1 MSGPMLSRHAAATME
16 CHADTPRRWD
26 IFCTVID
33 NFGDIGVCWR
43 LARQLAAE
51 HACAV
56 RLWVD
61 DLAAFGRICPEIAP
75 DRSAQSVAGV
85 DIRRWDADF
94 PEIEPGDVVVEAFA
108 CHLPERFVAAMA
120 GRASAPVWVNL
131 DYLSAEAWVEGCHA
145 LPSPHPRLPLV
156 KYFFFPGFTDAT
168 GGLLRE
174 RDLEAQRRAFV
185 DSPAQQVAF
194 WAGLGQTP
202 PAAEALKISLFAY
215 ENPAVV
221 PLLERC
227 AQGERPVCCLA
238 PLTRTRAALAAFA
251 GHPLAEGEIFRRGA
265 LEIRALPFVRQE
277 DYDRLLW
284 CADLNFV
291 RGEDSF
297 VRAQWAEKPFVWHI
311 YQQAEE
317 AHRIKLEAFLERYC
331 AGLTAAVGDAVRGFN
346 RAWNDGRMTDEE
358 WRRWTGCL
366 PEIDA
371 HAQKWG
377 SDLKKKEDLCSAL
390 VRFCRSKL

>member
-1 MSGPMLSRHAAATME
+1 MSGPMLSRHAAAPME
-16 CHADTPRRWD
+16 YDANTPRRWD

-51 HACAV
+51 HACTV

-61 DLAAFGRICPEIAP
+61 DLAAFGRICPEISP
-75 DRSAQSVAGV
+75 DRAAQSIAGV

-94 PEIEPGDVVVEAFA
+94 PEFEPGDVVVEAFA

-120 GRASAPVWVNL
+120 CRAPAPVWVNL

-145 LPSPHPRLPLV
+145 LPSPHPRLRLT

-174 RDLEAQRRAFV
+174 RDLEAQRRTFV
-185 DSPAQQVAF
+185 DSPAQQAAF
-194 WAGLGQTP
+194 WASLGQTP
-202 PAAEALKISLFAY
+202 PAPEALTIFLFAY

-221 PLLERC
+221 PLLELC
-227 AQGERPVCCLA
+227 AQGVRPVCCLA
-238 PLTRTRAALAAFA
+238 PLTRTRDALTTFAA
-251 GHPLAEGEIFRRGA
+251 HPLAEGEIFRRGA
-265 LEIRALPFVRQE
+265 LEIRALPFVPQE
-277 DYDRLLW
+277 DFDRLLW

-311 YQQAEE
+311 YPQEE
-317 AHRIKLEAFLERYC
+317 DAHRIKLEAFLDRYC
-331 AGLTAAVGDAVRGFN
+331 AGLPAAFGDAVRGFN
-346 RAWNDGRMTDEE
+346 RAWNDGRITAEG
-358 WRRWTGCL
+358 WWQWTRFL
-366 PEIDA
+366 PEIEA
-371 HAQKWG
+371 HAQKWA
-377 SDLKKKEDLCSAL
+377 SELKKKEDLCSAL

>member
-1 MSGPMLSRHAAATME
+1 MSDSMLSRHATATME

-43 LARQLAAE
+43 LTRQLTTE
-51 HACAV
+51 HGCAV

-61 DLAAFGRICPEIAP
+61 DLTSFAKICPEIAP
-75 DRSAQSVAGV
+75 DLAAQQVGGIE
-85 DIRRWDADF
+85 IRLWTADF
-94 PEIEPGDVVVEAFA
+94 PAVEPGDVVVEAFA
-108 CHLPERFVAAMA
+108 CRLPAPFVEAMA
-120 GRASAPVWVNL
+120 RRARPPAWINL

-156 KYFFFPGFTDAT
+156 KYFFFPGFTEAT

-174 RDLEAQRRAFV
+174 RDLEAQRRVFLA
-185 DSPAQQVAF
+185 SPEQQAAF
-194 WAGLGQTP
+194 WGTLGQTP
-202 PAAEALKISLFAY
+202 PAPETLKISLFAY
-215 ENPAVV
+215 ENPAIA
-221 PLLERC
+221 PLLKLC
-227 AQGERPVCCLA
+227 AEGQRPVCCLA
-238 PLTRTRAALAAFA
+238 PLTRTRDALAAFA
-251 GHPLAEGEIFRRGA
+251 GHPLVEGEIFRRGA
-265 LEIRALPFVRQE
+265 LEIRALPFVRQP

-311 YQQAEE
+311 YPQEDD
-317 AHRIKLEAFLERYC
+317 AHRVKLEAFLARYC
-331 AGLTAAVGDAVRGFN
+331 AGLPASVGDAVRRFN
-346 RAWNDGRMTDEE
+346 RAWNDGRMTAEE
-358 WRRWTGCL
+358 WRQWIRCL

-371 HAQKWG
+371 HAQKWA

-390 VRFCRSKL
+390 VRFSRSKL